1 MDLHFAKVQR
11 RWTWAPDEIGA
22 GQGLR
27 LEQLALDM
35 PNLPDFAAAE
45 SDLDVKAVVDQFF
58 GGTLVSGPAGGVVEE
73 VRVEALDELLGEP
86 VDREPGTEPR
96 STEEVTP

>member
-1 MDLHFAKVQR
+1 
-11 RWTWAPDEIGA
+11 
-22 GQGLR
+22 
-27 LEQLALDM
+27 M
-35 PNLPDFAAAE
+35 PNLPDFAAAQ

-73 VRVEALDELLGEP
+73 VRVEALDEP
-86 VDREPGTEPR
+86 PNVPTDRDPAPEPR